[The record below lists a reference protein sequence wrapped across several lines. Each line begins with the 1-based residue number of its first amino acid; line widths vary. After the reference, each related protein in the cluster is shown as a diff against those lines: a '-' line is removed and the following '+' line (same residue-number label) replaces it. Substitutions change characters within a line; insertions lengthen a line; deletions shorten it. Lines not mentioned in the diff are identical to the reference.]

1 VSARRSLAGDARRR
15 RGVADRRRDNPEA
28 AALIEPVRAWYAGR
42 GWTPFAFQEDTWA
55 AYLAGES
62 GLIHAATGTG
72 KSYAAWLGPVTEWL
86 AENGRAAADRRSPIA
101 PARVAEPGPSL
112 GLRVLWITPLRALAN
127 DLVDALRAPLAA
139 LGVPWTV
146 ETRTGDT
153 PAAVRTRQRRRL
165 PAALITTPES
175 LSILLSYPDA
185 GEKLGALRC
194 VVVDEWHEL
203 LASKRGVQVELALA
217 RLRSWNPVLR
227 TWGLSAT
234 LGNLAEAK
242 DVLLAG
248 RPGVIV
254 SGDLPKEYA
263 IETIIPAET
272 RRFPWAGH
280 LGLRLLP
287 EVLDAI
293 EGARSTLLF
302 CNVRSAAEAWYRAI
316 VTLRPDWSD
325 VTAIHH
331 GSIDRTERESVEQRL
346 RAGELRCVV
355 CTSSLDLGV
364 DFTPV
369 DQVLQVGSPKGIAR
383 LLQRAGRS
391 GHRPGATSRVLGVP
405 THAFELV
412 EFAGARSALDR
423 REVEARPP
431 LDRPLD
437 VLVQHLVTIAL
448 GGGFAADA
456 LRAEV
461 RDTHAYGALSEDEWQ
476 WCLDFVSR
484 GGPALRA
491 YPQYAR
497 LVGQDGHWTVASRSL
512 ARLHRLAIGTIT
524 ADPVLELRYLRGKR
538 LGTIEESFIAR
549 LRPGERF
556 VFAGRLLAL
565 VRVRDMTA
573 YVRAAKGARGQF
585 PRWYGGKLSFST
597 QLGDA
602 VRRKLDEARRGLY
615 ADAEMRAVRPLLEL
629 QKTWSLLP
637 APDELLLETLRTRD
651 GWHLFVFP
659 FEGRVAHEG
668 IGALLAWR
676 FARAEPRSI
685 TVTAN
690 DYGFELLSAQPLEPT
705 PAEWVRIASADG
717 LLDDLLAALN
727 AAELDRRQFREIAR
741 VAGLVFPGY
750 PGMPKSARQLQAS
763 SSLFF
768 DVFTRH
774 DPGNLLLDQARREVL
789 DRQLEI
795 TRLSRALERMARL
808 EPRLAA
814 TERMSPLAF
823 PLWADRMQAQHVS
836 TERWSERVKRMAAR
850 LERAA
855 DDVAAA
861 GRRS

>member
-1 VSARRSLAGDARRR
+1 VS
-15 RGVADRRRDNPEA
+15 GVDQLRCWYEA
-28 AALIEPVRAWYAGR
+28 R
-42 GWTPFAFQEDTWA
+42 GWAPFPYQEQAWA
-55 AYLAGES
+55 AYLDGAS
-62 GLIHAATGTG
+62 GLIHAPTGTG
-72 KSYAAWLGPVTEWL
+72 KSYAAWFGPLAEWL
-86 AENGRAAADRRSPIA
+86 AGAAAA
-101 PARVAEPGPSL
+101 PAAAENVADGAGAAKRATLAPPPL
-112 GLRVLWITPLRALAN
+112 TVLWITPLRALAN
-127 DLVDALRAPLAA
+127 DLLQALQAPLAG

-153 PAAVRTRQRRRL
+153 PAALRARQRRTL
-165 PAALITTPES
+165 PTALITTPES

-185 GEKLGALRC
+185 REKLGGVRC

-217 RLRSWNPVLR
+217 RLRRWNPALR

-234 LGNLAEAK
+234 LANLDEAK
-242 DVLLAG
+242 AVLLARG
-248 RPGVIV
+248 AGVIV
-254 SGDLPKEYA
+254 SGELPKEYA
-263 IETIIPAET
+263 IDTIIPVGIQ
-272 RRFPWAGH
+272 RFPWAGH

-293 EGARSTLLF
+293 ERARSTLLF

-325 VTAIHH
+325 VVAIHH
-331 GSIDRTERESVEQRL
+331 GSIDRAERERVEHRL
-346 RAGELRCVV
+346 RRGELRCVV

-391 GHRPGATSRVLGVP
+391 GHQPGATSRVLGVP

-448 GGGFAADA
+448 GGGFEASA
-456 LRAEV
+456 LLDEV
-461 RDTHAYGALSEDEWQ
+461 RDTHAFSALSDEEWQ
-476 WCLDFVSR
+476 WTLDFVAR
-484 GGPALRA
+484 GGPALGA

-497 LVGQDGHWTVASRSL
+497 LVEQDGVWSVASRSL

-556 VFAGRLLAL
+556 VFAGRLLSL
-565 VRVRDMTA
+565 VRIRDMTA
-573 YVRAAKGARGQF
+573 YVRAAKGAKGQF

-602 VRRKLDEARRGLY
+602 VRRKLDEARRDVY
-615 ADAEMRAVRPLLEL
+615 DDPEMRAVRPLLEL
-629 QKTWSLLP
+629 QKKWSLLP
-637 APDELLLETLRTRD
+637 SPDELLLETLRTRD

-659 FEGRVAHEG
+659 FEGRVAHDG

-676 FARAEPRSI
+676 FARTEPRSI

-690 DYGFELLSAQPLEPT
+690 DYGFELLSAQPFEPT
-705 PAEWVRIASADG
+705 LEEWRGVVDTSD

-768 DVFTRH
+768 DVLEQY

-795 TRLSRALERMARL
+795 ARLRRGLERIAELR
-808 EPRLAA
+808 PRIVPAK
-814 TERMSPLAF
+814 RMTPLAF
-823 PLWADRMQAQHVS
+823 PLWADRMQAQHLS
-836 TERWSERVKRMAAR
+836 TERWSERVRRMAGQ
-850 LERAA
+850 LEKAA
-855 DDVAAA
+855 EAASV
-861 GRRS
+861 GRRRSRLGS